1 MRSYW
6 LLTFAPLILLGADP
20 QITGIVVDPSGRP
33 VPEARVA
40 CAGRTVTS
48 GADGR
53 FAVEGPPACDA
64 TVTKTG
70 FEKAAIKL
78 ALGSDARIALSISP
92 LNEQVVVSA
101 TRAPIALEESG
112 VSATVV
118 TQADFSARQFMQV
131 PDVLREVAGLSIVNT
146 SRRGGLTS
154 VFTRGGAST
163 GTLVLLDGVPLNEP
177 GGGMN
182 FAHFSSAGLARM
194 EVVRGPE
201 SALFGAEAASGVIEL
216 FTERGNPE
224 SSRPHLSASY
234 ERGSFQTDHWM
245 ADVNGGLLN
254 RIDYSFTADQFH
266 SAGEYQNDFYR
277 NTTGSANIGFRFS
290 PATQLRAIF
299 RTYDAT
305 VGNPDQVGW
314 GIYNLDASEL
324 DRSSTLALKLDDA
337 RGTRFYERFQFGYN
351 RLRDTFNDVNAE
363 GPYNLA
369 ALVRDVSGPAPRV
382 YLDRLVPFTFPPA
395 QVPAGEQLVTVPGYT
410 LYPYP
415 SFTFTDRKSF
425 DYQGTLTHTGGALVF
440 GYDFDRQG
448 GIISQQTVTRDN
460 NGMFVHEQYSLGRRV
475 FLTGG
480 VRVEHSSTFGSR
492 IAPRGSATF
501 LLLGDHGHLS
511 STYFRV
517 SAGRGI
523 TEPSLLQNFAAESFY
538 VGNPHLKPERTN
550 TYEAGIVQELF
561 GRRIRAEAVAFRN
574 SFSGLIVF
582 DFSNFPGTWNNIDRS
597 WARGVETSVTAK
609 LAKNVTVTSAW
620 TRTDTR
626 ITSTVSTNPYNGV
639 GEELPRRPKNS
650 GSVVL
655 QVAPRRWTLVAG
667 GRFVGERQDGDF
679 VFNITRN
686 PAYANAFVSA
696 SYNLTK
702 NVTPYLRIDN
712 LTNEKYSEV
721 LGYPALSRNA
731 IGGLRVSW

>member
-20 QITGIVVDPSGRP
+20 RISGIVVDPSGRP
-33 VPEARVA
+33 VPEARVE
-40 CAGRTVTS
+40 CAGHTVTT
-48 GADGR
+48 GPDGR
-53 FAVEGPPACDA
+53 FAVEVLAACDA
-64 TVTKTG
+64 LVTKPG
-70 FEKAAIKL
+70 FDRTAVKL
-78 ALGSDARIALSISP
+78 DAGRDVRIALSIAP
-92 LNEQVVVSA
+92 VNQQVVVSA

-118 TQADFSARQFMQV
+118 THADFSARQFMQV
-131 PDVLREVAGLSIVNT
+131 PDVLREVAGLAVVNT
-146 SRRGGLTS
+146 SRRGGLAS

-182 FAHFSSAGLARM
+182 FAHLSSAGLARM
-194 EVVRGPE
+194 EVIRGPE
-201 SALFGAEAASGVIEL
+201 STLFGAEAASGVIQL
-216 FTERGNPE
+216 FTERGDPE
-224 SSRPHLSASY
+224 SSRPHGSVSY
-234 ERGSFQTDHWM
+234 DRGSFQTDRWI
-245 ADVNGGLLN
+245 ADLNGGLVN
-254 RIDYSFTADQFH
+254 RIDYSLTADQFH
-266 SAGEYQNDFYR
+266 SAGEYPNDFYR

-314 GIYNLDASEL
+314 GIYNLNANER

-337 RGTRFYERFQFGYN
+337 RGSRYYQRFQFSYN
-351 RLRDTFNDVNAE
+351 RLRDTFNDVNTE
-363 GPYNLA
+363 GPYDVA
-369 ALVRDVSGPAPRV
+369 ALVRDVSGPAPRI
-382 YLDRLVPFTFPPA
+382 YLDRLVPFTFPAA
-395 QVPAGEQLVTVPGYT
+395 QVPAGERLVTNSVT

-415 SFTFTDRKSF
+415 SFTFTGRKSF
-425 DYQGTLTHTGGALVF
+425 DYQGTLTHAGGALVF

-448 GIISQQTVTRDN
+448 GVISQHDVTRDN
-460 NGMFVHEQYSLGRRV
+460 NGLFVHEQYSLGRRV

-480 VRVEHSSTFGSR
+480 VRVEHSSTFKSR
-492 IAPRGSATF
+492 VAPRGSATF

-538 VGNPHLKPERTN
+538 VGNVHLKPERTG

-561 GRRIRAEAVAFRN
+561 GRRVRAEVVAFRN
-574 SFSGLIVF
+574 SFSDLIVF

-609 LAKNVTVTSAW
+609 LVKNVTVTSAW
-620 TRTDTR
+620 TRVETR

-655 QVAPRRWTLVAG
+655 QIAPRRWTLAAG
-667 GRFVGERQDGDF
+667 GRFVGDRQDADF

-686 PAYANAFVSA
+686 PGYANAFVSA

-702 NVTPYLRIDN
+702 HVTPYLRIDN
-712 LTNEKYSEV
+712 LTNEKYAEV